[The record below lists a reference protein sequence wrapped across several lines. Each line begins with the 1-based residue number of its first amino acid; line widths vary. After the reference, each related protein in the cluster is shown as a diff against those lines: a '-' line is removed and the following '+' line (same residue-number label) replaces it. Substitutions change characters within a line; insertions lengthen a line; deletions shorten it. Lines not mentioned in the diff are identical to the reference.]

1 MRFSSSFK
9 VGILTLVALFILLF
23 TVLWV
28 KGRSFSSGERIEVV
42 FRDVNG
48 MRPGS
53 GVQMMGL
60 RIGQVEEIIPVIN
73 GDNSYV
79 RLRFVITE
87 PKISIPQASIF
98 SIQQSGLIGE
108 QFLEITPP
116 KAKTT
121 YVSVTNDANLLYK
134 NDPVQIVLEDGENK
148 TKSKYY
154 DVGKVK
160 DIQVLSSQLV
170 PPLMKEKITT
180 KYAYKIDYVINL
192 PGLVL
197 PDYMAGKIIT
207 DKGDKKLRISMI
219 DGTVLPYPHQSS
231 LYTVIEPMRIA
242 DFLDLQYKAAESLTE
257 TTVKVNE
264 LLSNEVIADLKQ
276 SIDNINILT
285 AKATTTLEKAEKLI
299 DSSKSDLD
307 TLIAMTK
314 DVSDNFNQVS
324 KNVNNIIG
332 DTKFKTTVYST
343 ADSINRLASNLN
355 KVLDNTDAK
364 QMASD
369 LQSIVQNLNDISG
382 YVATM
387 TKDEKLKQQLT
398 TTVKNVNK
406 AMSDISN
413 ALELV
418 NGMTPDQKCQ
428 LQQIVQDT
436 SATTHNLK
444 KFSEKLNKRFLLFR
458 LMF

>member
-9 VGILTLVALFILLF
+9 VGVLTLVALFILLF
-23 TVLWV
+23 TVLWI
-28 KGRSFSSGERIEVV
+28 KGRSFSTGERIEVV

-60 RIGQVEEIIPVIN
+60 RIGQVEEIIPVID

-87 PKISIPQASIF
+87 PKINIPKASIF

-116 KAKTT
+116 KIRTT

-134 NDPVQIVLEDGENK
+134 NDLVQIILEDGEHKSQK
-148 TKSKYY
+148 TYY

-160 DIQVLSSQLV
+160 DIQVLSAQLV
-170 PPLMKEKITT
+170 PPMLREKIKT
-180 KYAYKIDYVINL
+180 KYAYKVDYVINL
-192 PGLVL
+192 PGLAL
-197 PDYMAGKIIT
+197 PDHMEGKIVT
-207 DKGDKKLRISMI
+207 DKGDKKLRISMM
-219 DGTVLPYPHQSS
+219 DGTILPYPHQSS

-264 LLSNEVIADLKQ
+264 LLSNDVIADLKQ
-276 SIDNINILT
+276 SINNINILT
-285 AKATTTLEKAEKLI
+285 AKATTTMEKAEKLI
-299 DSSKSDLD
+299 DSSKSDID
-307 TLIAMTK
+307 KIMVMAN
-314 DVSDNFNQVS
+314 DVSNNFNTVS

-332 DTKFKTTVYST
+332 DDKFKTTMYST
-343 ADSINRLASNLN
+343 AVSIDRLATNLN
-355 KVLDNTDAK
+355 NVLDNTDAK
-364 QMASD
+364 RMAAD
-369 LQSIVQNLNDISG
+369 IQAIMTNLNDIST
-382 YVATM
+382 YVASM
-387 TKDEKLKQQLT
+387 TKDEKLKQQLST
-398 TTVKNVNK
+398 TIKNVNK
-406 AMSDISN
+406 AMCDVSN

-418 NGMTPDQKCQ
+418 NGMTPDQKHQ
-428 LQQIVQDT
+428 LQQIVEDT
-436 SATTHNLK
+436 SVTTHNLK
-444 KFSEKLNKRFLLFR
+444 KFTEKLNKKFLIFR
-458 LMF
+458 LIF